1 MSQSVFL
8 NLNTNFSNDTASNYT
23 QYFDNP
29 LEIPAN
35 AEVALYNAELKK
47 HLLIYLAT
55 NQYNY
60 L

>member
-8 NLNTNFSNDTASNYT
+8 NLNTNFSNDTASNNT

-35 AEVALYNAELKK
+35 AEVALYYAELK
-47 HLLIYLAT
+47 
-55 NQYNY
+55 
-60 L
+60 